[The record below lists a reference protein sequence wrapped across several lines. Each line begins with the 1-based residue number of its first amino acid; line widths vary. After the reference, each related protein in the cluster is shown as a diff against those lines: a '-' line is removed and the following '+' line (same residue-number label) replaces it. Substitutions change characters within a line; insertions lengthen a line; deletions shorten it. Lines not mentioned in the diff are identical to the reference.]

1 MNILKFDITSNDV
14 DCFYNLKPSALYMK
28 LQEASMRA
36 VESCGADSIDLI
48 KKGLDWIIAKMQ
60 VQIYKTPKYQDTIT
74 IKTYPGDDMG
84 FLYPRYWQIENDKGE
99 VIVKASSVWGLLD
112 INTRKLCL
120 KKDAINRLPPE
131 HIEGELPLPR
141 KIEVKLVEKVDT
153 RKIYFSEIDLN
164 GHLNNCSYMKVLID
178 LHDVHFYEKYEM
190 CDIFTSYVKELKVG
204 DVIDIYSNF
213 DGSVEYV
220 EAKVNNEL
228 CFQAQITY
236 KRK

>member
-1 MNILKFDITSNDV
+1 M
-14 DCFYNLKPSALYMK
+14 
-28 LQEASMRA
+28 
-36 VESCGADSIDLI
+36 
-48 KKGLDWIIAKMQ
+48 
-60 VQIYKTPKYQDTIT
+60 
-74 IKTYPGDDMG
+74 
-84 FLYPRYWQIENDKGE
+84 
-99 VIVKASSVWGLLD
+99 
-112 INTRKLCL
+112 RKLSGVRL

-164 GHLNNCSYMKVLID
+164 GHLNNCSYIKLLMD